1 VIEFDSQPRR
11 TVFRVFLPVVTPAG
25 IAQDGSQ

>member
-11 TVFRVFLPVVTPAG
+11 TVFRVFLPVVE
-25 IAQDGSQ
+25 QDGAA